1 MIRVIHELEVGRIAS
16 QEAELTANEHVVEVA
31 HFLLLSVVQVVAG
44 HLAPILVQQPD
55 VVHIICDICR
65 REERVSVRRRVW
77 VEIAYGY
84 RWKKGLLFG
93 EQSSASANFVA
104 QILLDALD
112 DEYQAANRRQD
123 QNKNPYAS
131 DYIAC
136 CARKDGEKAVDFH
149 TLELVLDM
157 TDIFLLN
164 TVFRHLWSTQRINSF
179 NSLFF

>member
-31 HFLLLSVVQVVAG
+31 HFFLLTITQIAARCLV
-44 HLAPILVQQPD
+44 PIFVEHPY

-149 TLELVLDM
+149 MLELVLDM
-157 TDIFLLN
+157 TDIFLLKV
-164 TVFRHLWSTQRINSF
+164 VFPHLWLSCQLNQYS
-179 NSLFF
+179 